1 MVHEP
6 SAPAGGVAYK
16 YVEKNGTV
24 NYTEQWDQIPPAY
37 RGQVV
42 ILDGDTLKPVNAA
55 SGSASPTPRYA
66 LRQAKGANRLMG
78 SLSWF
83 ADWWNRGIRELSGL
97 SVPLPTSFRFGV
109 ALTAFVLIAGIMM
122 ILQITTS
129 PVRKTLLRSVI
140 VIVLGLATY
149 AMFFS
154 GLNEHIAAVAGNRPA
169 DQANHRLEQRLADL
183 DSIPT
188 GTESSHP

>member
-1 MVHEP
+1 
-6 SAPAGGVAYK
+6 
-16 YVEKNGTV
+16 
-24 NYTEQWDQIPPAY
+24 
-37 RGQVV
+37 
-42 ILDGDTLKPVNAA
+42 
-55 SGSASPTPRYA
+55 
-66 LRQAKGANRLMG
+66 MG
-78 SLSWF
+78 SLSGF

-122 ILQITTS
+122 ILQMTTS
-129 PVRKTLLRSVI
+129 PVGKALLRSVI
-140 VIVLGLATY
+140 VIMLGLATY
-149 AMFFS
+149 AMFFP
-154 GLNEHIAAVAGNRPA
+154 GLNEQIAAAGDRPA